1 MTQPR
6 LAELEFASAPHTVDF
21 GHPLPPSEDPF
32 SIPPQGYAATSPGT
46 VLRSREI
53 RVAFLGVIDQ
63 PVTGYQLLFR
73 TTDMHGAPQAA
84 VTTVILPADTPAGVQ
99 RPVLS
104 YQCAIDAV
112 TSQSFPSYVL
122 RRQAKVWGGFPPLE
136 YPLIAC
142 ALNNGWAVLVPDHE
156 GPRGSWIAPREPGHY
171 ILDGIRAAQNF
182 QPADV
187 DASAPIAMW
196 GYSGGGLATGWAAE
210 LAGDYAPELN
220 IVGAVL
226 GSPVG
231 DPGAVLRDLNGTL
244 FAGLAAMGLAALTHE
259 YPSLRRIITAHVDL
273 AGQSLLAGME
283 TLTTL
288 GALARFCLGR
298 FDKFFDQPL
307 DGILGMPAVTE
318 LFDEIRLGQSAPEMP
333 LLVLQAA
340 GDQIIDV
347 RHIDALVH
355 TYRAAGA
362 QVTYL
367 RDLLS
372 EHFSLH
378 PAATP
383 LALNWISDR
392 FTGQPV
398 GASATRC
405 GALLLS
411 PRTLAGFARMGAVA
425 LKVALGRRR

>member
-6 LAELEFASAPHTVDF
+6 LANLEFASAPHTVDF
-21 GHPLPPSEDPF
+21 GQPLPPSDDPF
-32 SIPPQGYAATSPGT
+32 GIPPQGYAATSPGT
-46 VLRSREI
+46 VLRSRQI

-63 PVTGYQLLFR
+63 PVTGYQLLYR
-73 TTDMHGAPQAA
+73 TTDLHGAPQAA
-84 VTTVILPADTPAGVQ
+84 LTTVLLPDDAPKEAQ

-112 TSQSFPSYVL
+112 KSEAFPSYVL
-122 RRQAKVWGGFPPLE
+122 RRQAKIWGGFAPLE

-142 ALNNGWAVLVPDHE
+142 ALDNGWAVLVPDHE

-171 ILDGIRAAQNF
+171 VLDSIRAAQNF
-182 QPADV
+182 EPADI
-187 DASAPIAMW
+187 DASAPVALW
-196 GYSGGGLATGWAAE
+196 GYSGGGLATGWTAE

-231 DPGAVLRDLNGTL
+231 NPGEVLRDLNGTL
-244 FAGLAAMGLAALTHE
+244 FAGLAAMGLAALTHQ
-259 YPSLRRIITAHVDL
+259 YPSLRRIIATNVDL
-273 AGQSLLAGME
+273 AGQSLLAAMSG
-283 TLTTL
+283 LTTV
-288 GALARFCLGR
+288 GALARFCRGR

-307 DGILGMPAVTE
+307 DGILELPAVTE
-318 LFDEIRLGQSAPEMP
+318 LFDEIRLGKSVPGMP
-333 LLVLQAA
+333 LLVLQAT
-340 GDQIIDV
+340 GDQVIDV
-347 RHIDALVH
+347 RHIDTLVE

-378 PAATP
+378 PAAAP
-383 LALNWISDR
+383 LALSWISNR
-392 FTGQPV
+392 FAGKPV
-398 GASATRC
+398 GPSTTRR
-405 GALLLS
+405 GSLLLS
-411 PRTLAGFARMGAVA
+411 PRTLVGFGR
-425 LKVALGRRR
+425 LGRVVLQVARGGGR